1 MKFRRG
7 ARRLLQRMRQT
18 QEAIRRRAAI
28 FQQAEER
35 VDKFARYTAGDVT
48 GAQPLEVT

>member
-7 ARRLLQRMRQT
+7 ARRLLQHMRQA
-18 QEAIRRRAAI
+18 QEAIRRCEEI

-35 VDKFARYTAGDVT
+35 VEKITLDTAGNPT
-48 GAQPLEVT
+48 GAQPLEVS

>member
-35 VDKFARYTAGDVT
+35 VEKITLDTAGNPT